1 MNVAAM
7 PSHRALIA
15 ALVAAV
21 SGYAVLRTGRAMVDG
36 GLAIE
41 DGGGWVALMIAEVSC
56 SLAAVAVAL
65 S

>member
-1 MNVAAM
+1 
-7 PSHRALIA
+7 
-15 ALVAAV
+15 
-21 SGYAVLRTGRAMVDG
+21 MVDG